1 MVNVNKGKF
10 ETIKMLIPSDEVL
23 ISFDKIVRINFQQ
36 ILNLLKQNQKLK
48 AARDILLPR
57 LMNRTIEV

>member
-1 MVNVNKGKF
+1 MPNVNKGKF
-10 ETIKMLIPSDEVL
+10 ENIEILIPSDDDLKKYSNKVEPMFNQTL
-23 ISFDKIVRINFQQ
+23 T
-36 ILNLLKQNQKLK
+36 LLLQNQKLR